1 MTLELEERHGTIL
14 SKSVHVAVFGILER
28 KAIPPTDSKI
38 NLYIAQYQVLNQVT
52 SKEDMHHPESLEK
65 QHPDAVK

>member
-1 MTLELEERHGTIL
+1 VTLELEERHGTIL

-52 SKEDMHHPESLEK
+52 KFVIQSNTMGYTHHLGIC
-65 QHPDAVK
+65 